1 MSKQILFILRKP
13 PYSGAYAHEALDLI
27 MTAAAFDQDVSLL
40 LLDDA
45 VFQLKC
51 QQKPESAGLK
61 DTAAMF
67 DALGVYGINNIYV
80 EIESLQGRGL
90 VASDLSQ
97 AVKQISRQE
106 MGEFIRQF
114 DVIL

>member
-1 MSKQILFILRKP
+1 MSKQILFVLHKP

-40 LLDDA
+40 MLDDA
-45 VFQLKC
+45 VFQLKS
-51 QQKPESAGLK
+51 QQNPESAGLK

-67 DALGVYGINNIYV
+67 YALDVYGINKIYV
-80 EIESLQGRGL
+80 EKESLQGKGL

-106 MGEFIRQF
+106 MGEFMKQF